1 MKDSTTKTTTKTNG
15 HTNKQNQWSK
25 WMFNDKDQN
34 QQLKY
39 TRRHITKLQ
48 INKPVV
54 RLHEWTHQPLN
65 YRSTRRFEQD
75 HGWPTD
81 AVGAERRTTDAPR
94 LLRTAEPRMPHG
106 CYAQQNHGWPTDA
119 LRLLTTDDPRMLTR
133 RTTDQT
139 TIRRQ
144 LQHIRQ
150 PRQPKP

>member
-1 MKDSTTKTTTKTNG
+1 
-15 HTNKQNQWSK
+15 
-25 WMFNDKDQN
+25 MFNDKDQN

-94 LLRTAEPRMPHG
+94 MLRTAEPRMPHG
-106 CYAQQNHGWPTDA
+106 CYAQQNHGCPTDA
-119 LRLLTTDDPRMLTR
+119 THSRTTDDPRMRLDCWPRMTHGCSL
-133 RTTDQT
+133 DEQL
-139 TIRRQ
+139 IRRRSDDSYNTFGNQ
-144 LQHIRQ
+144 DNQNRNYWK
-150 PRQPKP
+150 RNRNNVNN